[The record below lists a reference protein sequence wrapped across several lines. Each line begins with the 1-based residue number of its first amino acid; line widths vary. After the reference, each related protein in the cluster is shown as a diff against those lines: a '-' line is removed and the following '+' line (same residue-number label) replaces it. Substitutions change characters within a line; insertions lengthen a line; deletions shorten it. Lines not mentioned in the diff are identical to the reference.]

1 MNTDTRTTLG
11 RKRLSDEA
19 YRVVRDVALAE
30 APDRW
35 RTFTAAGWRADLELA
50 LEAQRALLRAGL
62 AVVALIGYAT
72 VDVYGDVYPVAVA
85 VGGPDEGHYGDEDA
99 LDAAVAAGRL
109 TALDLV
115 AGQEAEEPAAWAAAL
130 RPAGFEGY
138 YLPRDG
144 GSGSLQVRA
153 VAPAVLELVA
163 ARVRAELER
172 EEAGRRFRR
181 ERPEEY
187 GPGGPLAKYAQP
199 GDFDDVEPKQEG
211 V

>member
-130 RPAGFEGY
+130 RPA
-138 YLPRDG
+138 
-144 GSGSLQVRA
+144 
-153 VAPAVLELVA
+153 VLELVA